1 MILHDEMEERMMT
14 VVDATRVAQKHYDL
28 LQQDDLAKWAETLTM
43 ENRKALTTKG
53 GSSRLWWEQGRGY
66 FEQYG
71 VHYKFNRVD
80 QKNEGYCTLLFTKYN
95 ADGSVRGM
103 PVPILIVKENGAWKV
118 KQASY

>member
-1 MILHDEMEERMMT
+1 MT
-14 VVDATRVAQKHYDL
+14 VEKARRVAQKHYDL
-28 LQQDDLAKWAETLTM
+28 LQQDNMAKWADTLTK
-43 ENRKALTTKG
+43 ENKEAVLTD
-53 GSSRLWWEQGRGY
+53 GSSSSMWWDQGRGY

-80 QKNEGYCTLLFTKYN
+80 QQKEDYCKLLFTRYN

-103 PVPILIVKENGAWKV
+103 PVPIHVVRENGAWKV